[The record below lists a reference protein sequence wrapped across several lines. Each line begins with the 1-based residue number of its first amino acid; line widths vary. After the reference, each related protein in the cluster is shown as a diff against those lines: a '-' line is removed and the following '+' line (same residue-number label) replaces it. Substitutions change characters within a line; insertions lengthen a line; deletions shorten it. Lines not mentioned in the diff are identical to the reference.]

1 MPPPVDISE
10 IHTVYHQEITK
21 YRTCDYIPRLQ
32 QEYSQRQAQQQQLAG
47 NPGIVP
53 QSPANATEGAINQQW
68 REKICEWE
76 YQVVDHFHLKREIV
90 SVAMNYLDRCLATS
104 PAVDK
109 SSFQL
114 LAMTC
119 LYVSIK
125 LNHHTHLL
133 IPGSNST
140 LQSLLELSRGFF
152 STKDLEKKELELL
165 RRLEWQVHPPTPQY
179 FLESFHAMFLE
190 ALEQRHLQELHH
202 THDMSMDEDPSDKR
216 EVLELAHFLVELATM
231 DYFFVLY
238 LPSQVALAS
247 LVTAVRRLNPDP
259 QTDPSVLLPGFEDSQ
274 ELRACCNRMA
284 RLYDRILSEDSAS
297 SGRRMPGGTTTPNST
312 STTPGSDSPVSV
324 RMDT

>member
-1 MPPPVDISE
+1 MLTTSVDISE
-10 IHTVYHQEITK
+10 LHAVYHREVAK

-32 QEYSQRQAQQQQLAG
+32 AEYRERQAQEQLAR
-47 NPGIVP
+47 NPAIVAEAPGI
-53 QSPANATEGAINQQW
+53 AAEGAINQQW

-76 YQVVDHFHLKREIV
+76 YQVVDHFHLRREIV
-90 SVAMNYLDRCLATS
+90 GVAMNYLDRCLATS

-152 STKDLEKKELELL
+152 STQDLEQKELELL
-165 RRLEWQVHPPTPQY
+165 RRLEWNVHPPTPQY
-179 FLESFHAMFLE
+179 FLESFHELFLE
-190 ALEQRHLQELHH
+190 ALEQRHLNEPQP
-202 THDMSMDEDPSDKR
+202 MDEDPSEKR
-216 EVLELAHFLVELATM
+216 EVLELSHFLVELATM

-238 LPSQVALAS
+238 LPSQMALAA
-247 LVTAVRRLNPDP
+247 LVTSIRRLTPDP
-259 QTDPSVLLPGFEDSQ
+259 RLDPATLLPGYEDSP
-274 ELRACCNRMA
+274 ELRACCNRMD
-284 RLYDRILSEDSAS
+284 RLYDRILSEDTTA
-297 SGRRMPGGTTTPNST
+297 SGRRMPAGTSTPNST